1 MATDNTQKPKPVKP
15 APQSGGTTRP
25 PKDKKR

>member
-1 MATDNTQKPKPVKP
+1 MTDKPKPKPQPVKP

-25 PKDKKR
+25 PKDKR